1 MGKIKKIK
9 RIFISKKGD
18 IISDFDDAHYILSK
32 IKEGEN
38 FLIIDNVRY
47 FVRKYEVREP
57 KGYLY
62 LFKSDNTSVKEKDIY
77 YHLTDL
83 LINKYFDD
91 VETLKDKI
99 ELLSKTGEFFSELIN
114 VEEIIKRIIREIKRI
129 LEVEIVSIFKVEEK
143 NKRISFYEFTKGSKD
158 LKRVEIEWGKGIV
171 GYVAINKLP
180 LIVNDV
186 TKDERFY
193 HEVDRKT
200 GFKTRNLIAYPL
212 IVQKKIIGVIEA
224 INKKDGLFTNKD
236 LEIISLISSSAAV
249 ALQNA
254 FLYRELE
261 ELFKGTITSLAN
273 SVEAKDPYTS
283 GHVSRVTEFS
293 LEIGKRIGLKG
304 EYLRNCELAAIL
316 HDIGKIAIPDSI
328 LKKPDRLTD
337 EEYEIMKT
345 HVYHGARILD
355 PIPGMKNVIPAVLH
369 HHERWDGKGYPMGL
383 RGEEIPLIARIIT
396 ITDSFD
402 AMNSDRP
409 YRKRLPPEVIEKE
422 LKEKAGFQFDP
433 RLIDVFLE
441 IEEVKELLNK

>member
-18 IISDFDDAHYILSK
+18 IISDFEEAQDFLSK
-32 IKEGEN
+32 IIEGEN
-38 FLIIDNVRY
+38 FLVIGNVRY
-47 FVRKYEVREP
+47 FVKKYEVRKP
-57 KGYLY
+57 QGYLY
-62 LFKSDNTSVKEKDIY
+62 LLKSDNKGVKDKDIY
-77 YHLTDL
+77 YNLTDL
-83 LINKYFDD
+83 LVNKYFDD
-91 VETLKDKI
+91 VETLKGKI
-99 ELLSKTGEFFSELIN
+99 ELLSKTGEFFAEVIN
-114 VEEIIKRIIREIKRI
+114 IEDIIKRIIREIKRI

-143 NKRISFYEFTKGSKD
+143 NKRISFYEFTRGGKD
-158 LKRVEIEWGKGIV
+158 LRRVEIEWSKGIV
-171 GYVAINKLP
+171 GYVAIHKLP

-193 HEVDRKT
+193 PEVDRKT

-224 INKKDGLFTNKD
+224 INKRDGLFTNKD

-249 ALQNA
+249 ILQNA
-254 FLYRELE
+254 FLYRELD

-283 GHVSRVTEFS
+283 GHVNRVTELS
-293 LEIGKRIGLKG
+293 IEIGKRIGLKG
-304 EYLRNCELAAIL
+304 ENLRACELAAIL

-337 EEYEIMKT
+337 EEYNIMKT
-345 HVYHGARILD
+345 HVYHGARILN

-383 RGEEIPLIARIIT
+383 KGEEIPLIARIIT
-396 ITDSFD
+396 IVDSFD

-433 RLIDVFLE
+433 ELIDVFLE